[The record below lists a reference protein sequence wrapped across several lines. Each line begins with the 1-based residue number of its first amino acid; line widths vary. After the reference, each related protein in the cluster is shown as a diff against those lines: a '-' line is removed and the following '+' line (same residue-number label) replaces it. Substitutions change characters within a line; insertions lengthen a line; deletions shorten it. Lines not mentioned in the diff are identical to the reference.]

1 MRTVVAT
8 ITLLLVS
15 LAGARAQDETSTPE
29 SAPPSVE
36 ELMALIQEQRR
47 FLDAQAEQIATLQ
60 SRVEEVE
67 NLTLSSFNRLQEI
80 EEKPAAL

>member
-8 ITLLLVS
+8 ITPLLVS

-36 ELMALIQEQRR
+36 DLLTLIQEQR
-47 FLDAQAEQIATLQ
+47 
-60 SRVEEVE
+60 
-67 NLTLSSFNRLQEI
+67 
-80 EEKPAAL
+80 